1 MPSLPGSGC
10 ALLCA
15 LPSASRVERRPRLPR
30 CRARMGRWEGPGAP
44 GHALPFPRDLDR
56 LSPDRDRGRYKS
68 SAEAEGTAWPAGTG
82 GSAGRRRCIEPATCH
97 LARCS
102 PLPAAP
108 TDQKSERTGLLPGR
122 AGVRSQAELPPLGR
136 KPRSPRARV
145 PVESGWWD
153 TQRQTCPLPW
163 RSKSSLLGWRPAWLT

>member
-56 LSPDRDRGRYKS
+56 LSPDRDRRRYKS

-122 AGVRSQAELPPLGR
+122 AGVRSQAELAPLA
-136 KPRSPRARV
+136 PESPLSQDGGTHSVRRA
-145 PVESGWWD
+145 PYHGG
-153 TQRQTCPLPW
+153 QN
-163 RSKSSLLGWRPAWLT
+163 LLCWGGGLRG